1 MHPNQPEPQPA
12 QQQFPAAPQFP
23 TAPPVTLP
31 PDPAAQPMDSALR
44 LVIAL
49 MFVNLGLS
57 VVLTILLLIFNKSIV
72 DFQLAHT
79 QIPADADPTEIAAL
93 RSALTS
99 ALWGRLAGVVLVSAL
114 YVWRAYALRQGKR
127 GAYLR
132 LIWICVIGLAGI
144 VYLIAAAQYPVWM
157 RVEQVLQGL
166 VLIALLFAV
175 TRKPVRDRFAKQQ
188 YA

>member
-1 MHPNQPEPQPA
+1 
-12 QQQFPAAPQFP
+12 
-23 TAPPVTLP
+23 
-31 PDPAAQPMDSALR
+31 MDSALR
-44 LVIAL
+44 LVITL

-57 VVLTILLLIFNKSIV
+57 VVLTILLLIFRNSLL
-72 DFQLAHT
+72 DYQMAHT
-79 QIPADADPTEIAAL
+79 NIPPGANPAAI
-93 RSALTS
+93 RQALQG
-99 ALWGRLAGVVLVSAL
+99 ALWGRLAGVLLVSAL
-114 YVWRAYALRQGKR
+114 YVWRAFALRKGKR

-132 LIWICVIGLAGI
+132 LIWICVVGLAGI

-166 VLIALLFAV
+166 VLVALLIAV